1 MSKVIIIAL
10 LIIFGAII
18 YETLFPKSEEGFQ
31 VMKNQCGVGIQS
43 CPAGTRCING
53 YCYSNAPPSFP
64 PLTDLPVL
72 PAGRAY

>member
-18 YETLFPKSEEGFQ
+18 YETLFSKSEEGFQ

-53 YCYSNAPPSFP
+53 YCYSSEPPHLP
-64 PLTDLPVL
+64 PVTDLPIRPV
-72 PAGRAY
+72 GRVY